1 VIEVSGLTKSYGNGA
16 NKVEILR
23 GVDLRVAAGEFVA
36 IMGASGSGK
45 STLLNVLG
53 LLDGY
58 DAGTYD
64 LDGRRMGGLTEA
76 EAAATRNQVI
86 GFVFQSFHLIEHK
99 TSLENVMLP
108 LTYRPR
114 RGVDRARKARAL
126 LERLG
131 LGSHLHHR
139 PSQLSGGQKQRVALA
154 RALVTE
160 PRLILADEPTGALD
174 SENSRQVIELFREI
188 NRQGITV
195 VVVTHAPEV
204 AEQTDRTIRV
214 RDGKV
219 EEG

>member
-1 VIEVSGLTKSYGNGA
+1 MIEVSGLTKAYWNGGS
-16 NKVEILR
+16 KVEILR
-23 GVDLRVAAGEFVA
+23 GVDLRVATGEFVA

-58 DAGTYD
+58 DAGTYH
-64 LDGRRMGGLTEA
+64 LGGRLMRGLTDGD
-76 EAAATRNQVI
+76 AAAYRNQVI

-99 TSLENVMLP
+99 TSLENVILP
-108 LTYRPR
+108 LTYRR
-114 RGVDRARKARAL
+114 ERGVDRARRARDL

-131 LGSHLHHR
+131 LGDHLHHR
-139 PSQLSGGQKQRVALA
+139 PAQLSGGQKQRVALA
-154 RALVTE
+154 RALVTH

-188 NRQGITV
+188 NREGITV

-219 EEG
+219 EA